1 MMVLLIVDV
10 VRFVLF
16 CFVLFCTVPFGAAAE
31 SSRGIVAITRG
42 IKVGS

>member
-1 MMVLLIVDV
+1 V

>member
-1 MMVLLIVDV
+1 MVLLIVDV
-10 VRFVLF
+10 VR
-16 CFVLFCTVPFGAAAE
+16 FVLFCTVPFGAAAE